1 MSDNSTPPEDPAAE
15 AHPEQELDQEPHQE
29 PDQEDG
35 LDSPHLSEYA
45 QPGIEVQPQS
55 AEPRRYP
62 STIGGLVYLAAL
74 GACITGLV
82 IVSRGH
88 WQLGIVWIASA
99 MLGSAGGRLILPQS
113 QAGMLEVRRRLID
126 VVVLAG
132 FGVAMLAL
140 VASIKAR

>member
-1 MSDNSTPPEDPAAE
+1 VSDNSTPPEDPAAE

-29 PDQEDG
+29 HGPDA
-35 LDSPHLSEYA
+35 PHLSDYA

-140 VASIKAR
+140 VASIRNR